1 MIAVTDAANDPAK
14 FASVVKN
21 VVDSAPG
28 VPLIL
33 HSMNP
38 SVIEAGL
45 AHCADKK
52 PLIYAATN
60 ENADAMAKLAKDKN
74 APLPFMPMD
83 WTHLPPCLKRL
94 KDSVLRI
101 LSLIQAQGGQR
112 ICLSII
118 Q

>member
-1 MIAVTDAANDPAK
+1 MIAVTDSANDPAK
-14 FASVVKN
+14 FASVVKT

-28 VPLIL
+28 VSLIL

-45 AHCADKK
+45 AHCADKR

-60 ENADAMAKLAKDKN
+60 ENAEAMAKLAKDKN
-74 APLPFMPMD
+74 VPLPFMPMD
-83 WTHLPPCLKRL
+83 WTRLPPCLKRL
-94 KDSVLRI
+94 KDLVLRI
-101 LSLIQAQGGQR
+101 LSLIQAQERQR
-112 ICLSII
+112 TCLSIL